1 MNRLDE
7 CGPTSP
13 GWSSLL
19 PCGPPTRGARRSRMR
34 RRPTR
39 SELCPALQSSLE
51 NGEFGSGFVAFW
63 CDRFRIDLSIVVVCH
78 RFGPSRSSFGL
89 RNKVGPVWS
98 PGTGFP
104 VLMVSRSLLHSQ
116 TSSAIPRPL
125 FFSRKIYNDT
135 PTRSSSNNHNHNL
148 PLSFLDLDEL
158 SSFSG
163 NSSRL
168 RSTTSPT
175 ERPDE
180 RQKGGTFSQLDIGND
195 LERTLARPVH
205 PLRLFAG

>member
-1 MNRLDE
+1 
-7 CGPTSP
+7 
-13 GWSSLL
+13 
-19 PCGPPTRGARRSRMR
+19 MR

-168 RSTTSPT
+168 LDQRPHHRTPRRAAIGRDFFSTRYR
-175 ERPDE
+175 ERP
-180 RQKGGTFSQLDIGND
+180 
-195 LERTLARPVH
+195 RTNACQTGASSPALRGLARPP
-205 PLRLFAG
+205 PLLSGERWGMRAPRFSKPFGDIRA